1 MRDRAHFKQFATRM
15 VITGL
20 VPLSLSLVL
29 VTQLVVAQTLG
40 SGQAILA
47 AAGTTALIGAV
58 WWLFPLLWRRTI

>member
-1 MRDRAHFKQFATRM
+1 M

-40 SGQAILA
+40 SGQAVLA
-47 AAGTTALIGAV
+47 AAGTAALIGAV